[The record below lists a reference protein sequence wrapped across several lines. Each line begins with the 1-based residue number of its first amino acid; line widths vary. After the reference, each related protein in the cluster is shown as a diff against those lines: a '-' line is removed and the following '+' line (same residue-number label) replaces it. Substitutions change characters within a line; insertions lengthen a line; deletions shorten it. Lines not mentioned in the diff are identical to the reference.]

1 MGRSQTR
8 SSPAVGGVKQVTIL
22 MVVVLPAPFG
32 PRRPRHSPGLTRKSS
47 ASTTRRVP
55 YSLLRP
61 RASTMASL
69 ATRGILEG
77 RRRLQQPRV
86 QQKPFRMAGGT
97 AGSEPERLLAMAP
110 LAAVLR
116 LAAPTTLV
124 MAVSAVS
131 NVVYT
136 YFVSRLGAD
145 AIAAVSLVFPVS
157 LLAITAM
164 AGGIGAGAS
173 SAVARALGAGHPR
186 RAAVIAE
193 HGVLL
198 ALVLGVL
205 FALGIFVGAASLFT
219 LMGGRGVVLASATL
233 FARVLFGGAAITF
246 VGAMFDSIMRG
257 EGNVR
262 IPALWSSTS
271 LLFQIVLTPLF
282 MFVAG
287 WGLVGAALAALTSQL
302 LATIPRA

>member
-145 AIAAVSLVFPVS
+145 AIAAVSVVFPIS

-164 AGGIGAGAS
+164 GGGIGAGAA
-173 SAVARALGAGHPR
+173 SAVARALGAGR
-186 RAAVIAE
+186 RTEAARTSWHA
-193 HGVLL
+193 L
-198 ALVLGVL
+198 ALAVAIGVL
-205 FALGIFVGAASLFT
+205 FGLTTLVAAPTILR
-219 LMGGRGVVLASATL
+219 LMG
-233 FARVLFGGAAITF
+233 ARDRV
-246 VGAMFDSIMRG
+246 
-257 EGNVR
+257 
-262 IPALWSSTS
+262 
-271 LLFQIVLTPLF
+271 
-282 MFVAG
+282 
-287 WGLVGAALAALTSQL
+287 
-302 LATIPRA
+302 